1 MVDLALPLGLED
13 VVHGAPD
20 LTSLLHHSPAKKTQ
34 TRPRR
39 FVSRTVHPK
48 LPNTATT
55 KKASSFSIAN
65 RSRNRKKKCKLQIVY
80 LLIKGIAACCCLAPL
95 IDPIKRDYITQLCSV
110 LIEKK
115 TGEASEVLATF
126 SVIEHMGELVDL
138 LNSLRTK

>member
-1 MVDLALPLGLED
+1 MPICQSNSSSEA
-13 VVHGAPD
+13 
-20 LTSLLHHSPAKKTQ
+20 SQHSYYQKGQ
-34 TRPRR
+34 Q
-39 FVSRTVHPK
+39 FLSRK
-48 LPNTATT
+48 
-55 KKASSFSIAN
+55 SIQKP
-65 RSRNRKKKCKLQIVY
+65 KKKCKLQIVY